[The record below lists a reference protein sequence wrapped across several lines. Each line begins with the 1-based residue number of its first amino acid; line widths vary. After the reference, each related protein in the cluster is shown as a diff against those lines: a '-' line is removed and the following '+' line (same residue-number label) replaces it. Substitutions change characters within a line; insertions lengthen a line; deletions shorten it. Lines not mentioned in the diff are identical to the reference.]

1 MKKMRMRRFGDW
13 LGEKLLDPKFR
24 KGYPEARMAVF
35 LGYKIH
41 ELRGNLGL
49 TQAELARRMGTRQQA
64 IARLERGDYGGF
76 TLKTLERIARATRT
90 ELVIDFRRTGS

>member
-1 MKKMRMRRFGDW
+1 MKKMKMRRFADW
-13 LGEKLLDPKFR
+13 LGEKLLDSKFR

-41 ELRGNLGL
+41 ELRGKLGL
-49 TQAELARRMGTRQQA
+49 TQAQLARRMGTHQQA
-64 IARLERGDYGGF
+64 IARLERGDYEGF
-76 TLKTLERIARATRT
+76 TLKTLARIAKATQT